1 MTDYA
6 WGPRREGTGTRFR
19 LWAPGARDV
28 LLEFADAEPIVMS
41 AAKGGWWEAFSPANS
56 GTRYRFRVGGVSV
69 PDPASRR
76 QSGDIHGWSVVEH
89 DTYEWRM
96 QDWKCRPWEQ
106 TVLYELHTG
115 LLGGF
120 RGVATKLDELAALG
134 ITAIELMPINDFPG
148 KRNWSYDGVLPYAPD
163 EAYGTPD
170 DLKFLI
176 DEAHARGLMV
186 LLDVV
191 YNHFGPDG
199 NYLGL
204 YAPQFFRS
212 DHKTPWG
219 DGIDFRQPAVQS
231 FFIENAVYWLK
242 EFRFDG
248 LRFDAVHA
256 IHDSGFMQQMGRA
269 ILAKF
274 PDRHLILENEDNDA
288 PLLDIYQAQWN
299 DDFHNTMHVLLT
311 GEKDGYYA
319 DFATDAIGKLARLLR
334 EGFAF
339 QGEYA
344 EHIDRKRG
352 APSAHLPMMSFVS
365 FLQNHDQVGNRAIG
379 ERLIKLCDERALKAA
394 AALQFLCPQ
403 IPMLF
408 MGEEQG
414 AREPFLFFTD
424 HQDPKLAQAVREGR
438 AVEFAKFPEFASGKV
453 KVPDPNAPETFEQCR
468 LGGGDLQWRAF
479 YKGLIALR
487 QRFIVPRLVGACGIA
502 SEPLGDKSVMA
513 SWRMADGARLTIA
526 TNLSDTSVNAQWPE
540 TPPFHGALQDD
551 AAPAFSTVAW
561 MEQT

>member
-1 MTDYA
+1 MTDYT
-6 WGPRREGTGTRFR
+6 WGPCREGAGTRFR
-19 LWAPGARDV
+19 LWAPAAQDV
-28 LLEFADAEPIVMS
+28 LVELADAEPIVM
-41 AAKGGWWEAFSPANS
+41 KRTHDGWWEALSTAS
-56 GTRYRFRVGGVSV
+56 AGTRYRFRIGGLSV

-76 QSGDIHGWSVVEH
+76 QSGDIHGWSVVED
-89 DTYEWRM
+89 DTYAWRT
-96 QDWKCRPWEQ
+96 QNWSVRKWEEAI
-106 TVLYELHTG
+106 LYELHAG

-148 KRNWSYDGVLPYAPD
+148 RRNWGYDGVLPYAPD

-176 DEAHARGLMV
+176 DEAHARGLMI

-212 DHKTPWG
+212 DRKTPWG
-219 DGIDFRQPAVQS
+219 DAIDFRQPAVQA
-231 FFIENAVYWLK
+231 FFIENALYWLK

-256 IHDSGFMQQMGRA
+256 IGDSVFMQKMGRA
-269 ILAKF
+269 ILAEF

-288 PLLDIYQAQWN
+288 PLLDIYRAQWN
-299 DDFHNTMHVLLT
+299 DDFHNTLHFLLT
-311 GEKDGYYA
+311 GEDAGYYA
-319 DFATDAIGKLARLLR
+319 DFAPDCVKKLSRLLR

-344 EHIDRKRG
+344 EHIDRERG
-352 APSAHLPMMSFVS
+352 TASAHLPMPSFVS
-365 FLQNHDQVGNRAIG
+365 FLQNHDQIGNRALG

-414 AREPFLFFTD
+414 TREPFLFFTD
-424 HQDPKLAQAVREGR
+424 HQDPKLAEAVRKGR
-438 AVEFAKFPEFASGKV
+438 AAEFAKFPEFASGKV
-453 KVPDPNAPETFEQCR
+453 KVPDPNAPETFEECR
-468 LGGGDLQWRAF
+468 LGAGDPKWRAF
-479 YKGLIALR
+479 YKELIDLR
-487 QRFIVPRLVGACGIA
+487 GQHIIPRLAGT
-502 SEPLGDKSVMA
+502 LGLSSQALGGRAVMA
-513 SWRMADGARLTIA
+513 SWRMGDDARLTIA
-526 TNLSDTSVNAQWPE
+526 MNLSSAPVATQAPASV
-540 TPPFHGALQDD
+540 PFFGALQDG
-551 AAPAFSTVAW
+551 AVPAFSTVAW
-561 MEQT
+561 METP